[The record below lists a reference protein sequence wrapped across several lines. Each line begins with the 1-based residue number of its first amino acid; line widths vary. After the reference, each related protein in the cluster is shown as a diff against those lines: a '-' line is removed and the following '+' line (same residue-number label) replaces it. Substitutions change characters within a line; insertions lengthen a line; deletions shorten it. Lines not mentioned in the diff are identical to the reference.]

1 LPLLGFPSAARNTF
15 TSATMSDALAPESMK
30 RTGAAT
36 APPLQTDAAASAAET
51 NNEWLDWRR
60 FMENLLKR
68 LTTADISSRDGY
80 VASKMIASDNDGG
93 DTQLTIALLLS
104 PSGVE
109 SAFV

>member
-1 LPLLGFPSAARNTF
+1 
-15 TSATMSDALAPESMK
+15 MSDALAPESMK

>member
-1 LPLLGFPSAARNTF
+1 
-15 TSATMSDALAPESMK
+15 MSDELAPESVK

-36 APPLQTDAAASAAET
+36 APQLQTDAAASTAET

-68 LTTADISSRDGY
+68 LTTADISLRDGY